1 MPISKVGLVSN
12 ESAVRDEAGVGL
24 DGRSRRSDRSRQLVV
39 ETFLDLLVEGE
50 PQPTAM
56 QVSERC
62 GVSMRSI
69 FRLFDDVEAMHAA
82 AVATQID
89 RVAHLVVALEPT
101 GSLDRRIKAVVEGR
115 SRLFE
120 AISPVR
126 RMAVRLAPTSR
137 PISADLKLANEFFRA
152 QLAEMF
158 AVELTVLSPARR
170 ATMLDTL
177 DLATSWETWERL
189 RGIQLV
195 PQRRARRIVSDLV
208 RQILIA
214 ANPVPTSTTGARS

>member
-1 MPISKVGLVSN
+1 MSK
-12 ESAVRDEAGVGL
+12 ESAARDAGGLAL
-24 DGRSRRSDRSRQLVV
+24 DGRSRRSDRTRQLVV
-39 ETFLDLLVEGE
+39 GTFLDLLVEGE
-50 PQPTAM
+50 PQPTAL

-82 AVATQID
+82 AVVTQID

-101 GSLDRRIKAVVEGR
+101 GSLDRRIKVVVDGR
-115 SRLFE
+115 ARLFE
-120 AISPVR
+120 AISPIR

-137 PISADLKLANEFFRA
+137 PIRADLDVANEFFRD

-158 AVELTVLSPARR
+158 ALELADLSPERR

-189 RGIQLV
+189 RSIQDASE
-195 PQRRARRIVSDLV
+195 RRARRIVSDLV
-208 RQILIA
+208 RQTLISA
-214 ANPVPTSTTGARS
+214 ASS